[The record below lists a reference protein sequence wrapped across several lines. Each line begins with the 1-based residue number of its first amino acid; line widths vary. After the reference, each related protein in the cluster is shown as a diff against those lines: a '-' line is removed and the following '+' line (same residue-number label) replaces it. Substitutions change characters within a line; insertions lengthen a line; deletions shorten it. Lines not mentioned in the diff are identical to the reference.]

1 MSKKI
6 SEIDVIEL
14 IKSKG
19 GKDFLID
26 VSLDENN
33 KILSSRILIRNG
45 IILLLCRAD
54 AGKLKVDGKE
64 YILSKNNIVI
74 LPENHIIENLNSISL
89 HEQWVIA
96 VSIDYILNMPSPI
109 DTNIFSYSRYSSV
122 IKIDDVKF
130 EDLLTYYKF
139 LYKENS
145 EESKYQDEII
155 SSIFYA
161 LILEIIGEYEKVMT
175 SDVDTIKSDNLSDKF
190 FKLLA
195 TNYRKN
201 RSVNFYAT
209 QLNLTPKYL
218 STAIKKVT
226 GRPILEWIHEA
237 ILIDAKMLLRTTNL
251 TIQEISDEL
260 NFSSSSAFV
269 QFIKK
274 HTNQTPNKL
283 RIGTE

>member
-6 SEIDVIEL
+6 SEIDVTEL

-195 TNYRKN
+195 VNYRKN
-201 RSVNFYAT
+201 RSVNFYAA

-237 ILIDAKMLLRTTNL
+237 ILIDAKMLLRTTDL

>member
-6 SEIDVIEL
+6 SEIDVTEL

-26 VSLDENN
+26 VSLDEN
-33 KILSSRILIRNG
+33 KKLLSSRILIRNG

>member
-6 SEIDVIEL
+6 SEIDVTEL

-195 TNYRKN
+195 VNYRKN
-201 RSVNFYAT
+201 RSVNFYAA

>member
-1 MSKKI
+1 
-6 SEIDVIEL
+6 
-14 IKSKG
+14 
-19 GKDFLID
+19 
-26 VSLDENN
+26 
-33 KILSSRILIRNG
+33 
-45 IILLLCRAD
+45 
-54 AGKLKVDGKE
+54 
-64 YILSKNNIVI
+64 
-74 LPENHIIENLNSISL
+74 
-89 HEQWVIA
+89 
-96 VSIDYILNMPSPI
+96 MPSPI

-161 LILEIIGEYEKVMT
+161 LILEIIGEYEKVMI

-195 TNYRKN
+195 ANYRKN
-201 RSVNFYAT
+201 RSVNFYAA